1 MTTILYISFELCHWS
16 FYRENKAKKQN
27 RKGIKLCRDKYIK
40 PYLVKETELAYFKL
54 VEK

>member
-1 MTTILYISFELCHWS
+1 MIILCISFELCLWLVC
-16 FYRENKAKKQN
+16 RENKQQN
-27 RKGIKLCRDKYIK
+27 RKGIKLCTDKYIR